1 VYVPATR
8 ERELIERLLAEVVT
22 SGGRLIL
29 CGYGSPRS
37 GVAPDPVGAKARSH
51 GVEPELELELQAE
64 APEGGAIVEI
74 AVLRAP

>member
-1 VYVPATR
+1 MYVPATR
-8 ERELIERLLAEVVT
+8 ERELIERLLAEVVA

-37 GVAPDPVGAKARSH
+37 GLAPDPVGAKARSR
-51 GVEPELELELQAE
+51 GFEAELELQAE

-74 AVLRAP
+74 AVLRTP

>member
-8 ERELIERLLAEVVT
+8 ERELIERLLAEVVA

-37 GVAPDPVGAKARSH
+37 GLAPGPVGAKARSH
-51 GVEPELELELQAE
+51 GFEPELELQAE

-74 AVLRAP
+74 AVLRTP